1 MHNKTLNALSQR
13 GTVIQQSEN
22 AAIEYEVDWA
32 ALLDTD
38 TIATSTWTA
47 EDQGTIANES
57 NTTTSAKATLSADV
71 GYARFTNKITTA
83 MGDTDERQIT
93 LVVKANAYPIS
104 DYCD

>member
-47 EDQGTIANES
+47 EDQGTIAN
-57 NTTTSAKATLSADV
+57 
-71 GYARFTNKITTA
+71 
-83 MGDTDERQIT
+83 
-93 LVVKANAYPIS
+93 
-104 DYCD
+104 